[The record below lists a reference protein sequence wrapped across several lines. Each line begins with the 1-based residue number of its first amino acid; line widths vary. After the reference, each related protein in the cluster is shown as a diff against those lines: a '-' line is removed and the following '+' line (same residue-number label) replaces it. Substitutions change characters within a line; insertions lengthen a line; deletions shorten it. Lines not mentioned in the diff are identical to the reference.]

1 MVTADR
7 KPLALLKRRDFWIAA
22 PLAFIIIYVFACAA
36 PLLAQTPNAKL
47 TVGGD
52 VPKPLVLSDT
62 DLAAF
67 GEQTVNLTDEK
78 GNPVSYSGVPVA
90 AILAKAGAPLGKD
103 LHGANM
109 AIGVIAKAPDG
120 YRVLFPLTD
129 FDPAFSDRT
138 VLLVDRRDGKTL
150 DPHEGPF
157 RLVVP
162 GDKRHARWVRGITSL
177 DVVKV
182 H

>member
-1 MVTADR
+1 MYICGSVAS
-7 KPLALLKRRDFWIAA
+7 
-22 PLAFIIIYVFACAA
+22 
-36 PLLAQTPNAKL
+36 LLAQPPKAEL
-47 TVGGD
+47 TVSGD
-52 VPKPLVLSDT
+52 VSNPLVLNDA
-62 DLAAF
+62 DIAAF
-67 GEQTVNLTDEK
+67 GEQTVNVTDER

-103 LHGANM
+103 LRGQNM
-109 AIGVIAKAPDG
+109 AIGVIAKASDG
-120 YRVLFPLTD
+120 YQVLFPLTQ

-138 VLLVDRRDGKTL
+138 VLLVERRDGKPL
-150 DPHEGPF
+150 DSREGPL

>member
-1 MVTADR
+1 M
-7 KPLALLKRRDFWIAA
+7 LKRRDLWIAA
-22 PLAFIIIYVFACAA
+22 LLTLIIYIFASAA
-36 PLLAQTPNAKL
+36 PLLAQTADAKL
-47 TVGGD
+47 AVGGD
-52 VPKPLVLSDT
+52 VPKPLVLSDAN
-62 DLAAF
+62 LAAF
-67 GEQTVNLTDEK
+67 GEQTVNVTDEK
-78 GNPVSYSGVPVA
+78 GNPASYSGVPVA

-109 AIGVIAKAPDG
+109 AIGVIAEAPDG
-120 YRVLFPLTD
+120 YRVLFPITD

-138 VLLVDRRDGKTL
+138 VLLVDRRDGKAL
-150 DPHEGPF
+150 DSREGPL